1 MKQFFYLSVFC
12 VLALTACT
20 GAFKKGEIGLEYKII
35 SGGGKQALV
44 YGNFIQMHVKQVYSG
59 TKDTVLMDSRDLMP
73 SLQIFDSVN
82 TPLPYYNILRQL
94 KKGDSLIIRMLTDSA
109 IKGSPQGMPPFMQ
122 KGKYIYTYVKLI
134 NVFETQAQV
143 DSAMKAE
150 LLVAKPRMYKK
161 QLEEIE
167 KQLAKNKEQI
177 EKDQKI
183 IADYLLKNNI
193 KAQKTKWGT
202 YVAITTEGTGN
213 LINNEDVATVNY
225 TGKTLDSAKVFD
237 SNIDPKFQHVQPL
250 QVIMNQMGSV
260 ILGWTDALLQLKK
273 GSKATV
279 YVPSSLG
286 YGKTGNGS
294 DIKPDAN
301 LIFDMEIINV
311 ENESTLKEKQEE
323 AQKKMTEAAKMR
335 NDSLQKANK

>member
-1 MKQFFYLSVFC
+1 
-12 VLALTACT
+12 
-20 GAFKKGEIGLEYKII
+20 
-35 SGGGKQALV
+35 
-44 YGNFIQMHVKQVYSG
+44 
-59 TKDTVLMDSRDLMP
+59 MP

-94 KKGDSLIIRMLTDSA
+94 KKGDSLIIRILTDSA

-213 LINNEDVATVNY
+213 LINNDDVATVNY

-250 QVIMNQMGSV
+250 QVNMNQMGSV
-260 ILGWTDALLQLKK
+260 ILGWTDALSQLKK
-273 GSKATV
+273 GSKATI

-294 DIKPDAN
+294 EIKPDAI

-311 ENESTLKEKQEE
+311 ENESALNERQE
-323 AQKKMTEAAKMR
+323 AAAKMR

>member
-20 GAFKKGEIGLEYKII
+20 GAFKKGENGLEYKII

-44 YGNFIQMHVKQVYSG
+44 YGNFIQMHVKQIYAGS
-59 TKDTVLMDSRDLMP
+59 KDTVLMDSRDMMP
-73 SLQIFDSVN
+73 SLQLFDSVN
-82 TPLPYYNILRQL
+82 TPLAYYNILRQL
-94 KKGDSLIIRMLTDSA
+94 KKGDSLIIRLLTDSA
-109 IKGSPQGMPPFMQ
+109 VKGSPQGMPPFMQ
-122 KGKYIYTYVKLI
+122 KGKYIFTHVKLI
-134 NVFETQAQV
+134 NVFETQAQA
-143 DSAMKAE
+143 DSAMKGE
-150 LLVAKPRMYKK
+150 MMLAKPRMYKK
-161 QLEEIE
+161 QLEELE
-167 KQLAKNKEQI
+167 KELAKNKTQI
-177 EKDQKI
+177 ENDQKI

-213 LINNEDVATVNY
+213 LINNDDVATVNY

-260 ILGWTDALLQLKK
+260 ILGWTDALSQLKK
-273 GSKATV
+273 GSKATI
-279 YVPSSLG
+279 YIPSSLG
-286 YGKTGNGS
+286 YGKSGNGS
-294 DIKPDAN
+294 EIKPDAN

-311 ENESTLKEKQEE
+311 ENESALNDRQE
-323 AQKKMTEAAKMR
+323 AAAKMR
-335 NDSLQKANK
+335 TDSLQKANK